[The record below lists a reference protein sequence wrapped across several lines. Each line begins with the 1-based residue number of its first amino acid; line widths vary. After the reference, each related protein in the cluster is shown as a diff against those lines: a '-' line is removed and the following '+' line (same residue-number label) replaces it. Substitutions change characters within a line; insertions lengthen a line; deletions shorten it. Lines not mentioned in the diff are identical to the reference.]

1 MPGCFLKRKRNDATL
16 LLKTLSTSKI
26 TGMKKIFFTVLG
38 CLLFFSFQSCLKD
51 KLTHSYTIYTP
62 IYQTK
67 EQVTLNI
74 KSNPAEEIQS
84 PGNLF
89 VYGNYIFLNETDKG
103 VHIIDNTDPS
113 NPVDKAFIDIPGNL
127 DIAVKGNI
135 LYADMYQDLVVVDIS
150 DPLHAKWV
158 KTLPDVFTER
168 YYGNGFFAASDMVIV
183 GWTKKDTTVE
193 LEHPQNYWVYPA
205 GVLFDAGAPQ
215 SAGAAAAPI
224 LGISGSMARFTIVND
239 YLYAV
244 DHHTLL
250 PISINHPADPV
261 AGNVISAGFDIE
273 TIYPF
278 KNKLFLGSMGGLYIY
293 DISQPEAPVKEGD
306 FIHARACDPVIADDN
321 YAYVTLREGTTCG
334 PANNELEVVDVQ
346 DLQAP
351 SLLKSYPM
359 TKPQGLTKDNNML
372 FVCDDGIKMY
382 DASDPANIVLKTHV
396 TGLETRD
403 AIAWNKNLIV
413 VSADGLYQYDY
424 SNLNDLILRSK
435 LSINR

>member
-1 MPGCFLKRKRNDATL
+1 
-16 LLKTLSTSKI
+16 
-26 TGMKKIFFTVLG
+26 MKKILFAVFG
-38 CLLFFSFQSCLKD
+38 SLLFFSFQSCLKD

-62 IYQTK
+62 IYETK
-67 EQVTLNI
+67 EAVKLNI
-74 KSNPAEEIQS
+74 KSSPAEDIES

-135 LYADMYQDLVVVDIS
+135 LYADMYQDLVAVDIS
-150 DPLHAKWV
+150 DPLNAKLV
-158 KTLPDVFTER
+158 KTVPGVFGER
-168 YYGNGFFAASDMVIV
+168 YYANGFYPANDMIIV
-183 GWTKKDTTVE
+183 GWTKKDTTIE
-193 LEHPQNYWVYPA
+193 LGHVQTNWIYPG
-205 GVLFDAGAPQ
+205 GVLYDAAGAPQ
-215 SAGAAAAPI
+215 RFTAAPVP
-224 LGISGSMARFTIVND
+224 GISGSMARFTIANN

-244 DHHTLL
+244 DHHSLH
-250 PISINHPADPV
+250 PISINNPADPV
-261 AGNVISAGFDIE
+261 AGNMISAGFDIE

-293 DISQPEAPVKEGD
+293 DISQPGSPVKEGD

-334 PANNELEVVDVQ
+334 PTTNELEVVDVQ
-346 DLQAP
+346 NLSAP
-351 SLLKSYPM
+351 SLLKAYPM
-359 TKPQGLTKDNNML
+359 TKPQGLSKDNNLL

-382 DASDPANIVLKTHV
+382 DASDPSNIVLKKHV
-396 TGLETRD
+396 TGLQTRD
-403 AIAWNKNLIV
+403 AIAWNTNLIV
-413 VSADGLYQYDY
+413 VAGDGLYQYDY
-424 SNLNDLILRSK
+424 SSSDDLTLRSK

>member
-1 MPGCFLKRKRNDATL
+1 
-16 LLKTLSTSKI
+16 
-26 TGMKKIFFTVLG
+26 MKKIFFAVSG

-74 KSNPAEEIQS
+74 KSNPVKEIQL

-89 VYGNYIFLNETDKG
+89 VYGNYIFLNEMDKG

-113 NPVDKAFIDIPGNL
+113 NPVNKAFIDIPGNL

-135 LYADMYQDLVVVDIS
+135 LYADMYRDLVAVDIS
-150 DPLHAKWV
+150 DPLHAKLV
-158 KTLPDVFTER
+158 KTVPDVFTER
-168 YYGNGFFAASDMVIV
+168 YYTNGFSVADNMIIV

-193 LEHPQNYWVYPA
+193 LEHPQEYWVYPA
-205 GVLFDAGAPQ
+205 GVLFDAAAPQ
-215 SAGAAAAPI
+215 SVGAAAPI
-224 LGISGSMARFTIVND
+224 PGISGSMARFTIVND

-250 PISINHPADPV
+250 PISIGVPGEPV
-261 AGNVISAGFDIE
+261 AGNLISAGFDIE

-293 DISQPEAPVKEGD
+293 DISQPDAPVKEGD
-306 FIHARACDPVIADDN
+306 FIHATACDPVIADEN

-346 DLQAP
+346 DLHAP

-424 SNLNDLILRSK
+424 SNFNDLTLRSK